1 MFKTLTISASA
12 LLAASA
18 FAAPA
23 APAAAAE
30 LPAIGVAA
38 AASPYAAVPIGG
50 GMEQMHHKRGHRPKG
65 HFRGRGNPH
74 RESAYRYPEYT
85 PRSGYGERASY
96 DTRAWQGD
104 DGRYY
109 CRRSDGTTGLLIGG
123 AAGALLGRELA
134 GNGDR
139 TLGTILGAAGGALLG
154 REIEKRVVRCR

>member
-1 MFKTLTISASA
+1 MFKKITISASA

-18 FAAPA
+18 FAMPA
-23 APAAAAE
+23 SAAE
-30 LPAIGVAA
+30 LPAFAGTNAA
-38 AASPYAAVPIGG
+38 APYVSVHAAGA
-50 GMEQMHHKRGHRPKG
+50 MEQMHHKRGHRPRG

-74 RESAYRYPEYT
+74 RTAYRYPEYT
-85 PRSGYGERASY
+85 PRSGYGERVSY

-109 CRRSDGTTGLLIGG
+109 CRRNDGTTGLLIGG
-123 AAGALLGRELA
+123 AAGALLGRELTK
-134 GNGDR
+134 NGDR

>member
-18 FAAPA
+18 VA

-30 LPAIGVAA
+30 LPAIAVAMPA
-38 AASPYAAVPIGG
+38 LASSAGYAGAPI
-50 GMEQMHHKRGHRPKG
+50 EQMHHKRKHRGKG
-65 HFRGRGNPH
+65 KHRDDYRGASN
-74 RESAYRYPEYT
+74 RYPAYQ
-85 PRSGYGERASY
+85 PRDGYGEQANY
-96 DTRAWQGD
+96 NTRVWQGD
-104 DGRYY
+104 DGRQY

-154 REIEKRVVRCR
+154 REVEKRVVRCR